1 MATKKNTQH
10 WEEIKSQYT
19 MCLCY
24 SEGEGL
30 CIKRISDGESSE
42 ELLYRPQGY
51 VGFVNDKIAIPGQD
65 IEIEIQSNFGYKSAS
80 YLRATFKRGDQ
91 YVLDFDLSKLN
102 ILNNCSIKTFDVP
115 LYDWNGLFSKLIKA
129 YKESSIESYTTSSI
143 AYLEGLNEMLDKEAV
158 VIKGYLEE
166 KNSTKWE
173 GEFLVEL
180 HVGRKMR
187 DLLRGFKFVNTSDS
201 VVIEHTLNLCRK
213 YIVKVKSLV
222 LDYDDSRVSQISE
235 TLMLIHQFMCENK
248 AGIEYLNLLLDK
260 EV

>member
-1 MATKKNTQH
+1 MNSNFATKIKRNTMATKKNTQH

-80 YLRATFKRGDQ
+80 YLRATFKRGEQ

-158 VIKGYLEE
+158 VIKGNLEE

-173 GEFLVEL
+173 GDFLVEL
-180 HVGRKMR
+180 YVGRKMR
-187 DLLRGFKFVNTSDS
+187 DLLRGFKFANTSDS
-201 VVIEHTLNLCRK
+201 VVIEHTLNLG
-213 YIVKVKSLV
+213 SP
-222 LDYDDSRVSQISE
+222 
-235 TLMLIHQFMCENK
+235 
-248 AGIEYLNLLLDK
+248 A
-260 EV
+260 